1 MTRMPNNNKE
11 FKDGKQFVR
20 QLGGKIK
27 EVVVRPTKW
36 GREVAKAAVV
46 EPAQKFVRHEI
57 RELPSR
63 IREQYQRGEAAK
75 THYLSERE
83 RFKLQA
89 LSGRAQV
96 EAWRRWGPKPPPETL
111 RFVGRDSRPTP
122 MPRVLYPSRVL
133 VPNPKFPLGSSY
145 PFVAVQQPRILPQMP
160 RICRYCGMRFAPD
173 LRHRAYCSTACRA
186 QMRRMPRRRLVYPRL
201 IRPIPRF

>member
-1 MTRMPNNNKE
+1 MPKNNNQE
-11 FKDGKQFVR
+11 FKNGKQFVR

-36 GREVAKAAVV
+36 GKEVMRAGVV
-46 EPAQKFVRHEI
+46 EPTAKFVHHEI
-57 RELPSR
+57 RGLPSR

-89 LSGRAQV
+89 LSGRAEV
-96 EAWRRWGPKPPPETL
+96 EAWRRWGPRPPETL
-111 RFVGRDSRPTP
+111 RERFVGREVLRPRIVYP
-122 MPRVLYPSRVL
+122 QPSRVL

-160 RICRYCGMRFAPD
+160 RICRYCGMRFVPD
-173 LRHRAYCSTACRA
+173 MHHRAYCSNDCRA

-201 IRPIPRF
+201 IRPIPRRF